1 MIKLPKVI
9 ANNTTTN
16 VPTQVA
22 TSLLNGVFVQKNIQV
37 RGIEQTV
44 KQEPVEP
51 TRRYLIYLI
60 I

>member
-9 ANNTTTN
+9 ANSTTTKGPRPQM
-16 VPTQVA
+16 VV
-22 TSLLNGVFVQKNIQV
+22 NGPVVFQKNIQV

-51 TRRYLIYLI
+51 TRRWAH
-60 I
+60 